1 MKYGI
6 QLYSVRDTLAKD
18 YYGTLKALA
27 DLDYKMVE
35 TITVPG
41 VEAKD
46 VYAWCRE
53 LGLTVSGTHTGAHAL
68 TEENIEKTIQDHLS
82 MDCRLLII
90 PGHDL
95 STAAKVDAFV
105 DLVNQAQPILEKA
118 GIQLAY
124 HNHSH
129 EFFPNEDGQIIY
141 HEILGRTKMK
151 LELDTYWAFN
161 AGKDPVF
168 MLDRL
173 AERIIAIHIKDGEEG
188 GKGYPL
194 GMGKA
199 PVKAVYAKSREMH
212 LPMIVESETL
222 TPDGI
227 TEARICMEY
236 LKTLE

>member
-1 MKYGI
+1 MQYGI

-18 YYGTLKALA
+18 YYGTLKAMA
-27 DLDYKMVE
+27 DLGYKMVE

-46 VYAWCRE
+46 VYAWCQE
-53 LGLTVSGTHTGAHAL
+53 LGLTVSGTHTPAPFL
-68 TEENIEKTIQDHLS
+68 QPDTLEKTIQDHLS
-82 MDCRLLII
+82 MDCHLLII

-105 DLVNQAQPILEKA
+105 ELVNHVQPILEKA
-118 GIQLAY
+118 GITLAY

-141 HEILGRTKMK
+141 HEILNRTNMK

-161 AGKDPVF
+161 AEKDPVF
-168 MLDRL
+168 LLDKL
-173 AERIIAIHIKDGEEG
+173 ADRMVAIHIKDGVEG

-199 PVKAVYAKSREMH
+199 PVKAVYAKAKEMN

-222 TPDGI
+222 TPDGA
-227 TEARICMEY
+227 TEAKICIEY